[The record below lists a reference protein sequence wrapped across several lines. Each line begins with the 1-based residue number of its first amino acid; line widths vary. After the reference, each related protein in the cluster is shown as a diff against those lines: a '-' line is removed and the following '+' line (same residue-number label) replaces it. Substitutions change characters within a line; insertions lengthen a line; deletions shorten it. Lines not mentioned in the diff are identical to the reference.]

1 MRKTGEEYDEE
12 KIFKKLYH
20 SEDKNSFYRLRN
32 RLLQDLNKSTLIQ
45 HYDDDETG
53 YTLHLLAL
61 EKFYFSRNNTRV
73 ANYFLKKAE
82 AEARKT
88 ENFELL
94 DIIYGDFIRLSHELL
109 SINPEEY
116 IQKRKENQEQIRQLR
131 AIEDI
136 LAVVSY
142 K

>member
-1 MRKTGEEYDEE
+1 MDILNSIVAGMSKEQVRYFKVYLSRSHDRDDRLDIQLFDYMRKTGEEYDEE

-61 EKFYFSRNNTRV
+61 EKFYFSRNNTRKGKENGRCG
-73 ANYFLKKAE
+73 NYFRVIFK
-82 AEARKT
+82 
-88 ENFELL
+88 
-94 DIIYGDFIRLSHELL
+94 YRL
-109 SINPEEY
+109 
-116 IQKRKENQEQIRQLR
+116 R
-131 AIEDI
+131 
-136 LAVVSY
+136 
-142 K
+142 